1 MSAAPAI
8 LSIETDPQ
16 AFAALRSAP
25 AFAEIEAH
33 PQTGA
38 YARLYYP
45 AVYGETCRDVSF
57 AVLIEGKAAAIVL
70 CTVLAE
76 KLCLYGL
83 PLRIFHAAGADAAIQ
98 ARATRTAMGE
108 IDRLAGAHS
117 LSAVLVRDV
126 AGPALSPLGEAC
138 LARGARADVKV
149 VAEVDLTLGE
159 EGWRKAL
166 RKRYKPLINWGRQN
180 LELRFVNHRQP
191 DEQAFERFRKFHR
204 DVAGRVTRSS
214 ESWNAM
220 WEWLSQGQSE
230 LVLGELSGELVS
242 ANFFVDG
249 SSTSLYMTGVYD
261 RNKFDKPLAHYLMWH
276 SFERALVRGCSHLEI
291 GDIEFKGEVDDKYHQ
306 IGYFKRGFAT
316 QLATHL
322 VWRWQP
328 ALTGAAA

>member
-25 AFAEIEAH
+25 AFAETEAH

-76 KLCLYGL
+76 ALCLYGL
-83 PLRIFHAAGADAAIQ
+83 PLRIFHAVWADAATQ

-117 LSAVLVRDV
+117 LSEVLVRDV

-166 RKRYKPLINWGRQN
+166 RKSFRSLLNWGRREMRIERGSAN
-180 LELRFVNHRQP
+180 GDLARDFI
-191 DEQAFERFRKFHR
+191 RFREFHAH
-204 DVAGRVTRSS
+204 VAGRVTRPM
-214 ESWNAM
+214 ESWMAM
-220 WEWLSQGQSE
+220 QTWVQRGRGEVYLCSLDE
-230 LVLGELSGELVS
+230 RLVAAALII
-242 ANFFVDG
+242 DG
-249 SSTSLYMTGVYD
+249 SETSIYMTGVYD
-261 RNKFDKPLAHYLMWH
+261 RELFDKPLAHYPLWV
-276 SFERALVRGCSHLEI
+276 SFDDARQRGVTRIEL
-291 GDIEFKGEVDDKYHQ
+291 GDIHMQGTVSDKEHA

-316 QLATHL
+316 GLATHL
-322 VWRWQP
+322 EWKWT
-328 ALTGAAA
+328 LEKGEAAI